1 MYPFTGYSF
10 TLCKRVEVKKNGK
23 MSLEYKDYYST
34 LGVTKDATAA
44 EIKKTYRKQAA
55 KFHPDRNPGNKRA
68 EKKFKEIG
76 EAYEVLKDPEKRKL
90 YDRVGSDWKR
100 YQQAGA
106 KADDFNWSGYS
117 DQGRR
122 ERVHIDPEDL
132 FGKSQRGSG
141 GANSTFSSFFET
153 IFGGGDPFGGRQQQQ
168 RTGNPRSREGAG
180 GTPQNS
186 EAELPIHLTEVL
198 KGVEKQLRV
207 NGEKVKVKIPPG
219 IEDGKRLKLKGKG
232 SLGNRGVRGDLF
244 LKIRIKEEEGFERDG
259 WNITQTVPLD
269 LYTALLGGELSAH
282 TLEGKIRLT
291 IPPETENGKIF
302 RLKGRGVPEFK
313 NPEKRGDYFIKT
325 KVVLPKGLTQ
335 EEKGLI
341 KKLMAFR
348 TDR

>member
-1 MYPFTGYSF
+1 
-10 TLCKRVEVKKNGK
+10 

-34 LGVTKDATAA
+34 LGVAKDATAA

-90 YDRVGSDWKR
+90 YDKVGSDWKR

-117 DQGRR
+117 GQRR
-122 ERVHIDPEDL
+122 SDRVHIDPEEF
-132 FGKSQRGSG
+132 FGKSRQGSDEASG
-141 GANSTFSSFFET
+141 TFSSFFET
-153 IFGGGDPFGGRQQQQ
+153 LFGGGDPFGGRQQQTTQ
-168 RTGNPRSREGAG
+168 PPRSGVRTEEA
-180 GTPQNS
+180 PRNS
-186 EAELPIHLTEVL
+186 EAELPIRLKEVL

-232 SLGNRGVRGDLF
+232 PADNRGVRGDLF
-244 LKIRIKEEEGFERDG
+244 LKVRIKEEEGFERDAL
-259 WNITQTVPLD
+259 NIIQTVPLE
-269 LYTALLGGELSAH
+269 LYTALLGGELSAQ

-302 RLKGRGVPEFK
+302 RLKGRGLPQFK
-313 NPEKRGDYFIKT
+313 QSSKRGDYFIKT
-325 KVVLPKGLTQ
+325 EVILPKGLSQ
-335 EEKGLI
+335 EEKELL
-341 KKLMAFR
+341 KKLMILR
-348 TDR
+348 KDR